1 MTKII
6 SLIDGSAYARSVCEY
21 AAWVATRIGAS
32 VEVVHVLGRRDTS
45 SVPADYTGSL
55 EADGRDALLAELAS
69 LDEQK
74 AKLAQHRGR
83 IILDQAKSC
92 LTAAGVSD
100 VVLKLRNGDLLE
112 AVEAFE
118 AGAELI
124 VIGKRGEAAD
134 FARLHLGSNLERVV
148 RTSQRPVLV
157 ASREFTPISSFLVAF
172 DGGSSAGR
180 ALDHIAHSSLFAGLE
195 CRLLHVG
202 TETPDMRKRVD
213 EAASKLRDA
222 GLTVRAQIVTGEPA
236 TIIPQMVES
245 DGIGLVVM
253 GAYGH
258 SRIRNMIVG
267 STTVEVVRSCKVPIL
282 MFR

>member
-6 SLIDGSAYARSVCEY
+6 SLIDGSAYARSVCEH

-32 VEVVHVLGRRDTS
+32 VEVLHMLGRRSTS
-45 SVPADYTGSL
+45 SVPADYTGNL
-55 EADGRDALLAELAS
+55 EADGRDTLLAELAA

-74 AKLAQHRGR
+74 AKLAQQRGR

-92 LTAAGVSD
+92 LTATGVSD

-112 AVEAFE
+112 ALEEFE
-118 AGAELI
+118 ADAELV

-157 ASREFTPISSFLVAF
+157 ASREFSPIESFLVAF

-180 ALDHIAHSSLFAGLE
+180 AVDHIARSALFAGLE

-202 TETPDMRKRVD
+202 TETADMRRRLD
-213 EAASKLRDA
+213 EAAAKLKGA
-222 GLTVRAQIVTGEPA
+222 GLAARVQIVAGEPA
-236 TIIPQMVES
+236 TIIPQIVES
-245 DGIGLVVM
+245 DGIGLVTM